1 MRALTRVCINR
12 AGGLSLGARH
22 AISSE
27 PGGGEG
33 GQTNN
38 NNKEQNSKQCMD
50 TLYLVP
56 HYLSKLTRRV
66 VDDDQMMA
74 NFHHQTAYRYV
85 QSAGRGRE
93 HHSSP
98 LRSRLAE
105 ILDDTSFIAARF
117 LGR

>member
-22 AISSE
+22 AISSGPGE
-27 PGGGEG
+27 GGGRRAEG

-56 HYLSKLTRRV
+56 HYLSKLSRRV

-85 QSAGRGRE
+85 QSVGRGRE

-105 ILDDTSFIAARF
+105 I
-117 LGR
+117 